1 MTFGEFLADRLGN
14 MVAWAAALAVTA
26 AFLLATGTAPGVLAI
41 LAIAW
46 CAGFGCV
53 QAFIYHRRRAHLEE
67 LEAIMEGLDQKHL
80 FFECVPKPQGLYERR
95 LLALMRRSGQAMVE
109 QVSDARAAQ
118 QEYREYIESWVH
130 EIKTPITAAQLVC
143 RSADGKTRRKLAQE
157 LAQIENQVERALFY
171 ARAGS
176 PEKDF
181 IIRQTDLAEL
191 VAGVIARHQTL
202 LIQSGVRIR
211 TQDLGHTVYT
221 DEKWVCFMLGQLLQ
235 NAVRY
240 RGETPELVLSGRQLG
255 RQVQLT
261 VQDNGIGIPAEELPR
276 VFERGFTGSN
286 GRRRG
291 GSTGMGL
298 YLCRRLASFLQIEVQ
313 VRSEAGQG
321 TGVTLT
327 FPARED
333 LTKV

>member
-1 MTFGEFLADRLGN
+1 MTFGEFLADRLGEHGRQG
-14 MVAWAAALAVTA
+14 AAALAVTA

-53 QAFIYHRRRAHLEE
+53 QTLFTTAAAPTWRSWRPLWRAWIKNTCFSS
-67 LEAIMEGLDQKHL
+67 ACQS
-80 FFECVPKPQGLYERR
+80 PRGLYERR
-95 LLALMRRSGQAMVE
+95 LLALMRRSGRAMVE

-143 RSADGKTRRKLAQE
+143 RGTDGKTRRKLAQE

-211 TQDLGHTVYT
+211 TQDLDHTVYT
-221 DEKWVCFMLGQLLQ
+221 DEKWVCFYAGAAFAERSAL
-235 NAVRY
+235 
-240 RGETPELVLSGRQLG
+240 PGRDAG
-255 RQVQLT
+255 
-261 VQDNGIGIPAEELPR
+261 AC
-276 VFERGFTGSN
+276 FERPAAGPPGSADRTGQ
-286 GRRRG
+286 RHRHPRRG
-291 GSTGMGL
+291 AAP
-298 YLCRRLASFLQIEVQ
+298 RF
-313 VRSEAGQG
+313 
-321 TGVTLT
+321 
-327 FPARED
+327 
-333 LTKV
+333 